1 MLAGESLQG
10 RDSLPS
16 HALEFGHRDEY
27 TVQPRSLC
35 SGMNSLAGET
45 DEECGIMVTDRGGQ
59 GGGSALRSSG
69 AEEGC
74 EEGL

>member
-1 MLAGESLQG
+1 
-10 RDSLPS
+10 
-16 HALEFGHRDEY
+16 
-27 TVQPRSLC
+27 
-35 SGMNSLAGET
+35 MNSLAGET